1 MTPKSTRLILAPVVD
16 IVLPASEEELETVF
30 DPNTRKLIGAL
41 HRRFWDRRRKLL
53 QERATG
59 KLDIKPA
66 YAGPEP
72 ASAYGEVV
80 ADLREN
86 RTTWE
91 HRLSSFAALETAFT
105 DRPEHSAAAIV
116 RVRGWEETEPGV
128 LVDGRAVPS
137 CIVDVAI
144 AMRLAAPLLR
154 EGVEALV
161 LDIEEAGDG
170 TEAKLWGDLLQ
181 LAEDRTGVER
191 GTVSLGTLSEVEGA
205 HAAVA

>member
-1 MTPKSTRLILAPVVD
+1 MTPKSTGLILAPVTD
-16 IVLPASEEELETVF
+16 IVLPVTEEELETVF
-30 DPNTRKLIGAL
+30 DPHTRRLIGAL

-59 KLDIKPA
+59 TLDIEPA
-66 YAGPEP
+66 YATPEP
-72 ASAYGEVV
+72 AAAYGEVV
-80 ADLREN
+80 ADLRES
-86 RTTWE
+86 RTVWE
-91 HRLSSFAALETAFT
+91 QRLASFINLRQALT
-105 DRPEHSAAAIV
+105 DRPEHSPAAII

-154 EGVEALV
+154 EGIDALV
-161 LDIEEAGDG
+161 VDIEKAADSS
-170 TEAKLWGDLLQ
+170 EAKLWGDLIQ

-191 GTVSLGTLSEVEGA
+191 GTVSLGTLTETERS

>member
-1 MTPKSTRLILAPVVD
+1 MTSTSTRLILAPVVD

-59 KLDIKPA
+59 KLDIEPA
-66 YAGPEP
+66 FTSPEP
-72 ASAYGEVV
+72 AGTYGEVV
-80 ADLREN
+80 ADLRDN
-86 RTTWE
+86 HADWE
-91 HRLSSFAALETAFT
+91 QRLSSFVSLQTTLT
-105 DRPEHSAAAIV
+105 DRPEHSPAAIV

-144 AMRLAAPLLR
+144 AMSLAAPLLR
-154 EGVEALV
+154 KGVEALV
-161 LDIEEAGDG
+161 VDIEESGDG
-170 TEAKLWGDLLQ
+170 AEAKLWGDLLQ

-191 GTVSLGTLSEVEGA
+191 GTVSLGTLIEVEGA